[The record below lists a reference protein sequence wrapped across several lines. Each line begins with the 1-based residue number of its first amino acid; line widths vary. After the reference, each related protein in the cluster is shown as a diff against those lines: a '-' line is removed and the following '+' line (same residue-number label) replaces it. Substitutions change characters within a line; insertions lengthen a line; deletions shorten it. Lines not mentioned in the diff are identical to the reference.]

1 MNIKAET
8 TTYPCYCYDLAY
20 LLSVTMVLTFCAY
33 KLHTSVLNATTGKKK
48 QLTFLIALTFEA
60 IYFLKYLSNLTPPNN
75 N

>member
-1 MNIKAET
+1 MDIKAET
-8 TTYPCYCYDLAY
+8 TTYPCYCYDLAF
-20 LLSVTMVLTFCAY
+20 LLSVIMVLTFGAY
-33 KLHTSVLNATTGKKK
+33 KLHTSVLNATTGKK